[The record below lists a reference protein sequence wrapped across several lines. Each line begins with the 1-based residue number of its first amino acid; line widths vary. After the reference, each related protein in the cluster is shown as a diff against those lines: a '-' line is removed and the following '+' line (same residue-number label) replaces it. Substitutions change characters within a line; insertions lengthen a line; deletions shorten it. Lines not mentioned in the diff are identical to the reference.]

1 MESLP
6 GSRTAVFTGCMT
18 NDYELLS
25 TADLYDMPH
34 NSATG
39 NARAMLANRLSWFF
53 DLRGPSIMLDTAC
66 SSSLTALHLAS
77 KSLRDGECDMV
88 SMSASLMLEQLMT
101 NTLQALVSGAN
112 LILHPNF
119 TQRLSYMHMLS
130 PDGIS
135 HSLDASANGYG
146 RGEGFAA
153 VLLKPLRTALA
164 DNDAIRAIIR
174 ATGINQDGRTP
185 GITMPSRQAQADLI
199 GTLYG
204 PGLPSLHETAFFEAH
219 GTGTKVGVRT
229 LQAAIAQIPFTGL

>member
-1 MESLP
+1 
-6 GSRTAVFTGCMT
+6 
-18 NDYELLS
+18 
-25 TADLYDMPH
+25 
-34 NSATG
+34 
-39 NARAMLANRLSWFF
+39 
-53 DLRGPSIMLDTAC
+53 
-66 SSSLTALHLAS
+66 
-77 KSLRDGECDMV
+77 
-88 SMSASLMLEQLMT
+88 MLEQLMT

-135 HSLDASANGYG
+135 HSFDASANGYG

-204 PGLPSLHETAFFEAH
+204 PGLPSIHETAFFEAH
-219 GTGTKVGVRT
+219 GTGTKVGVRNT
-229 LQAAIAQIPFTGL
+229 SGRDCPDSITGL